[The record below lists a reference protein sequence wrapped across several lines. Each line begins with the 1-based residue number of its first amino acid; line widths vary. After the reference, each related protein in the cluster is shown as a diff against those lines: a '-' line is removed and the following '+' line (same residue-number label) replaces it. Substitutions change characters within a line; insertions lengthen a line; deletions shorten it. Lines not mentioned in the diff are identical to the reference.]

1 MYNNTGFNQI
11 GWVCNSLFAVRRSLF
26 ALENSIK
33 YYILIIRLLPCF
45 ICFFNAVFAA
55 GTHRGF
61 GPSSV

>member
-11 GWVCNSLFAVRRSLF
+11 GYMCNSLFALG
-26 ALENSIK
+26 NCTK
-33 YYILIIRLLPCF
+33 YYTLIIRLLPCF
-45 ICFFNAVFAA
+45 IYFFNAVFAA